1 MKPYSLDLRQK
12 IIETYEQE
20 AISQRNLAK
29 RFRVALSFIYK
40 LLKLYR
46 EKGTFEPKSHGGGQ
60 SMKLSPENIIVL
72 GELVEQKNDATLEE
86 LREKLHEQTQAEVSI
101 STTSRV
107 LTSLNFTRK
116 KKRCTPLKDKPSEF
130 KTYVQSTDK
139 K

>member
-46 EKGTFEPKSHGGGQ
+46 EKGTFEPTA
-60 SMKLSPENIIVL
+60 I
-72 GELVEQKNDATLEE
+72 
-86 LREKLHEQTQAEVSI
+86 
-101 STTSRV
+101 
-107 LTSLNFTRK
+107 
-116 KKRCTPLKDKPSEF
+116 
-130 KTYVQSTDK
+130 
-139 K
+139 